1 MFWLCDEQTDPC
13 LRQAVARATNPDSQA
28 LPESQHENT
37 AFLPLFGLPK
47 PSSEDG
53 LILSFETLFP
63 GRMWSWRRWWVQLS
77 FWRYMLQ
84 VTAV

>member
-1 MFWLCDEQTDPC
+1 MSRQIPVSGKRLLGPLIQT
-13 LRQAVARATNPDSQA
+13 ARLSLSP
-28 LPESQHENT
+28 QHENT